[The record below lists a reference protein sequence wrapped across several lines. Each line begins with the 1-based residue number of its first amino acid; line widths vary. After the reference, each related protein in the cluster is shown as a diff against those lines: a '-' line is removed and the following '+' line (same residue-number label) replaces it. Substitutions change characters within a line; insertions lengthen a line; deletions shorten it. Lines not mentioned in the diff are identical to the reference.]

1 MLDIQARLNSEL
13 SNGSF
18 GIGIFKQ
25 IEKTATRNESAF
37 ILIGCKMV
45 LMFLCCEFYKTP

>member
-18 GIGIFKQ
+18 GIEIVIQ
-25 IEKTATRNESAF
+25 IENTATCNESAF
-37 ILIGCKMV
+37 ILFGWTLV

>member
-18 GIGIFKQ
+18 GIEIVIQ
-25 IEKTATRNESAF
+25 IENTAMNLHLFSLVGHWF
-37 ILIGCKMV
+37 
-45 LMFLCCEFYKTP
+45 